1 VTNSLINET
10 TTVSQAANVAAA
22 DMDGEVVML
31 RLETGKYYGLGS
43 VGSRIWKLIAQPCR
57 IAEVI
62 DKLAV
67 EYEVTRTTCVIDTIK
82 FLRHLAAEGLISVN

>member
-1 VTNSLINET
+1 MVNSLLNEK

-22 DMDGEVVML
+22 DLDGEVVML

-43 VGSRIWKLIAQPCR
+43 VGSRIWELIAQPCR

-62 DKLAV
+62 DKLAA
-67 EYEVTRTTCVIDTIK
+67 EYEVTRKTCVIDTVK
-82 FLRHLAAEGLISVN
+82 FLTHLAAEGLISVN